1 MLKEK
6 GKIILII
13 VLVIQLITP
22 FTFLIY
28 QNNFNKHLEEP
39 DEYIKLNIDSI
50 CFEYENRFTIYFD
63 ESYSIEYDNYF
74 YEYVY
79 FEPSKNNEY
88 SEIKFSEN
96 KPEINEYLEFYKF
109 DNLMC
114 YEVDDPYNIYEKH
127 GYLNEFNEDLATSL
141 VLITHDKSESYDIY
155 VNKCCENIVS
165 ALVKFLDMIDNLN
178 LFTLNKFEDQEL
190 ERIIKYNNCL
200 KIINDKFHFIEK
212 FSNYNR
218 MMKYLAYEKRKR
230 EEAKE
235 NK

>member
-63 ESYSIEYDNYF
+63 ESYLTEYDNYF

-79 FEPSKNNEY
+79 FETSKNNEY

-96 KPEINEYLEFYKF
+96 KPETNEYLEFYKF

-127 GYLNEFNEDLATSL
+127 GYLKLYDKYNELENIARGFYDEPLTEAYALIGIYKNEYKIIEIYIGDYTLEEYVKLYEANEIDLLRYHNYNWGIDFTKEDYFKIIPENKRNLYYL
-141 VLITHDKSESYDIY
+141 VLDE
-155 VNKCCENIVS
+155 
-165 ALVKFLDMIDNLN
+165 
-178 LFTLNKFEDQEL
+178 
-190 ERIIKYNNCL
+190 
-200 KIINDKFHFIEK
+200 
-212 FSNYNR
+212 
-218 MMKYLAYEKRKR
+218 
-230 EEAKE
+230 
-235 NK
+235 

>member
-74 YEYVY
+74 HEYVY
-79 FEPSKNNEY
+79 FEPSKKIQLQIQY
-88 SEIKFSEN
+88 HHLYF
-96 KPEINEYLEFYKF
+96 L
-109 DNLMC
+109 C
-114 YEVDDPYNIYEKH
+114 
-127 GYLNEFNEDLATSL
+127 LA
-141 VLITHDKSESYDIY
+141 
-155 VNKCCENIVS
+155 
-165 ALVKFLDMIDNLN
+165 
-178 LFTLNKFEDQEL
+178 FTWW
-190 ERIIKYNNCL
+190 
-200 KIINDKFHFIEK
+200 
-212 FSNYNR
+212 
-218 MMKYLAYEKRKR
+218 
-230 EEAKE
+230 
-235 NK
+235 

>member
-127 GYLNEFNEDLATSL
+127 GYLKLYDKYNEL
-141 VLITHDKSESYDIY
+141 
-155 VNKCCENIVS
+155 ENIARGFYNAPLTEAY
-165 ALVKFLDMIDNLN
+165 ALIGIYKNEYKIIEIYIGGYTLEEYVKLYEANEIDLLRYHNYN
-178 LFTLNKFEDQEL
+178 WGIDFTKED
-190 ERIIKYNNCL
+190 YL
-200 KIINDKFHFIEK
+200 KIIP
-212 FSNYNR
+212 
-218 MMKYLAYEKRKR
+218 
-230 EEAKE
+230 E
-235 NK
+235 NKRDLYYLILNQTEVTEVF